1 MRKPNFTIELLPA
14 GHGLLVNPT
23 GLLNDDD
30 QSPGLAPELV
40 PALRAWMVQLFSR

>member
-1 MRKPNFTIELLPA
+1 MRKPNFTITLLPT

-23 GLLNDDD
+23 GLLKDDD

-40 PALRAWMVQLFSR
+40 PALRAWMTQVFPR